1 MAGDIHACA
10 FASSGIVKVII
21 LTRLNVRDSTQAPR
35 SVHLCLRFE
44 HVDPGI
50 LLDIVNLVMLVCTCQ
65 YRCVSCM
72 LRSLESSKFMIRDAA
87 SETPEARHRVFE
99 IDIGGN
105 WSCQVLLSF

>member
-1 MAGDIHACA
+1 MADDIHACA
-10 FASSGIVKVII
+10 FASSGIVKVIL

-35 SVHLCLRFE
+35 SVHLRLLFE

-50 LLDIVNLVMLVCTCQ
+50 LLDIVNLVMLVCTCR

-72 LRSLESSKFMIRDAA
+72 LRSLESSKFLIRDAA
-87 SETPEARHRVFE
+87 SETPEARQRVFE

-105 WSCQVLLSF
+105 WSCEVLLSF